1 MAILGVIRKQ
11 TWLLIVVIGVAM
23 LAFLA
28 GDLFSENSVLKR
40 AFTGDPN
47 EVGSVNGESITIGEF
62 INLQNQISGQGMSSN
77 QVSQQVWNALVF
89 EKLIEERA
97 ANSGLF
103 VTDEEVWNYMAQ
115 RFGITADELK
125 TQVAEIKAGG
135 RQTADAY
142 NNFINNFE
150 STKPEI
156 LYQKY
161 LDLVMMGIATTN
173 EEAKLQQIGNIQ
185 NADIEYG
192 LATYEE
198 LKKRF
203 KVEVTDEEINA
214 YVKKHAKMFDR
225 EGSVNLSY
233 VYFPSQPSQEDE
245 AAALTEINKYLTGTI
260 IHDEV
265 NNITDTIGSFA
276 SAQNDSIYVSN
287 FSERPFMS
295 QYLTKKDIE
304 AATQLPEDFKNFLL
318 TAQVGQVGGP
328 FKTGNAYQLLKISKT
343 KPISDSI
350 NSSHILISYAG
361 SEGAQR
367 NPNITRTRQQAQ
379 VLADSILT
387 MAKANPSNFKNLVDT
402 YSDDLGSKTQN
413 GNIGWTPRTSQ
424 NIAPEY
430 LQFLVNNPKG
440 EIGITES
447 RFGYHII
454 RIDDIKSVT
463 GYQIANIFKEIRPSQ
478 ETSDKNFSDARN
490 FAQEVIGKSNNEF
503 ANLAHQK
510 NYNYNSANGL
520 TRYSVTPVLDP
531 SSEIGTEK
539 DDDILRWAFSRNTKI
554 GDSSLFTTSNQDH
567 IIVYLTAR
575 SPKGLPPAS
584 MVRDEV
590 EPILVHQK
598 LTQTINEALGQNP
611 SIDAFVKDFG
621 AEKSTARINFGTA
634 QLLGKGFEPK
644 VAGAAFGLKVG
655 GVSKAIEGNAGVY
668 VIKVNNVDP
677 VPTVEDAS
685 FLIDQMNNT
694 QLQKL
699 NQQLMNA
706 LVDAAE
712 IKDFR
717 SERLDR

>member
-11 TWLLIVVIGVAM
+11 TWLLIVGIGVAM

-161 LDLVMMGIATTN
+161 LDLVMMGVATTN

-245 AAALTEINKYLTGTI
+245 AAALTEIKKYLTGTI

-387 MAKANPSNFKNLVDT
+387 MAKANSSNFKNLVDT
-402 YSDDLGSKTQN
+402 YSDDLGSKAQN